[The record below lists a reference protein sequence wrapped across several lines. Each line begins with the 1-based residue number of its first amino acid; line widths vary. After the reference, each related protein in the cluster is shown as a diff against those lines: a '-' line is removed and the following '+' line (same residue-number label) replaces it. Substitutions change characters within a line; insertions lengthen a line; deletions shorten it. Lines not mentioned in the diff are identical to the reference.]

1 MPTAKEID
9 LVIRVKPNSG
19 GLNEEEARVMDA
31 LVKAWNELMKIE
43 GVLTIEET
51 AEFRDGIH
59 QCQDVLM
66 KRAIKRIFPK
76 FWR

>member
-1 MPTAKEID
+1 MATAKEID

-19 GLNEEEARVMDA
+19 GLNEEEARVMES

-43 GVLTIEET
+43 GMLTFEEEKT
-51 AEFRDGIH
+51 FQDGIH

-66 KRAIKRIFPK
+66 RRAIKRIFPK